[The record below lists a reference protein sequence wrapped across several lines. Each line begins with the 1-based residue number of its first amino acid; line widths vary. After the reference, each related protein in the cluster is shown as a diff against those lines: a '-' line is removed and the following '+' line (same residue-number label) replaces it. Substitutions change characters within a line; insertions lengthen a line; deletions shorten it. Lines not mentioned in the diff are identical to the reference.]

1 MSVVL
6 EQQTEFAEAFGRTMK
21 TLRKAR
27 RISQEALA
35 KRSGLA
41 YASIRQW
48 ENGRPDRETGGVRH
62 ILPNIHNLLVLCR
75 ALDLPMWKLL
85 QQVEWRVA
93 TEKAQRK
100 AVPKLGEVFK
110 VRRSDYAAADSHLQ

>member
-21 TLRKAR
+21 TMRKAR

-35 KRSGLA
+35 KQSGLA
-41 YASIRQW
+41 YASIRAW
-48 ENGRPDRETGGVRH
+48 ENGRPDRKTGGVRH

-75 ALDLPMWKLL
+75 ALELPMWKLL
-85 QQVEWRVA
+85 QQVEWRLA
-93 TEKAQRK
+93 TERVQRK
-100 AVPKLGEVFK
+100 ATPTLGEVFR
-110 VRRSDYAAADSHLQ
+110 VRPSDYAAVDATL